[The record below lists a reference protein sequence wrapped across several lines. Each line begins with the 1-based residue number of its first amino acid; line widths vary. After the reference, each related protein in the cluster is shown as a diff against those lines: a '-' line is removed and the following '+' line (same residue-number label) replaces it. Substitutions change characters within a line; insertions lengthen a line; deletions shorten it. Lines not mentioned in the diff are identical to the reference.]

1 MKDYLVKALAYDEHV
16 RIYCV
21 SCANALNEIGDRF
34 EYYPSPLDAVG
45 RVLSMGAMM
54 GSMLKLEETLTLRV
68 EGNGPIGKIIVDAD
82 AHGNIRGYCDNPHC
96 HFEYNDGR
104 LNCKATI
111 GDRGFI
117 SVIKDL
123 KLKEPF
129 VGSTPIISGEI
140 GEDFAY
146 YFMVSEQIPSAV
158 GVGVLVNTESVAT
171 SCGGFIIQL
180 MPNTPDE
187 VITKLENK
195 LKVLPTMTEMLN
207 SGLTPEEIVKNIEED
222 TEIIETVPISFK
234 CNCSKERFEKGIIS
248 LGYDEIEAMIK
259 EDGCA
264 DTVCHF
270 CGNHYYFTKDDLE
283 KLALI
288 AKEKFKRK
296 ELEKHEDIS

>member
-21 SCANALNEIGDRF
+21 SCANTLNEIGNRF
-34 EYYPSPLDAVG
+34 SYYPSPLDALG
-45 RVLSMGAMM
+45 RVLSIGIMM
-54 GSMLKLEETLTLRV
+54 GSMLKLKETITLKV

-82 AHGNIRGYCDNPHC
+82 AHGNVRGYVDNPHC

-129 VGSTPIISGEI
+129 IGSTPIISGEV
-140 GEDFAY
+140 GDDFAY

-180 MPNTPDE
+180 MPNTPED
-187 VITKLENK
+187 VISKLEER
-195 LKVLPTMTEMLN
+195 LKIIPSMSEMLN
-207 SGLTPEEIVKNIEED
+207 SGLTVEEIIHNIEENAQ
-222 TEIIETVPISFK
+222 IIETMPVTFK
-234 CNCSKERFEKGIIS
+234 CTCSKERFERGLIS
-248 LGYDEIEAMIK
+248 LGTKEIEDIIN
-259 EDGCA
+259 EDGKA
-264 DTVCHF
+264 ETICHF
-270 CGNHYYFTKDDLE
+270 CGNHYFFSKDELINIAE
-283 KLALI
+283 I
-288 AKEKFKRK
+288 AKNKSSRK
-296 ELEKHEDIS
+296 ELNKDAN